1 MKIRNLLLIIF
12 VIFLFTLAYAQEKKY
27 VVIEFESFGG
37 NKTVTINLKEIF
49 GKSYYFVHSETEHV
63 DIKINIGEG
72 TAVLKAKDPRWKG
85 KERVVFAINKKALEE
100 ALLIE
105 GLKKQP
111 EKKEKKVGKEEVPK
125 LKIDVEDVIHA
136 LEPILKKSFIGILHD
151 IPLVDAKIYAYKTND
166 SLILDLNREIIMNI
180 SFAQFGYKP
189 TIKLNI
195 TLNKTGLAPPKYEPK
210 DTENYYLAV
219 VIFLTITVIGFYLKF
234 GENLFPKFK
243 RRKKELKE
251 EKLLEHIKIQK
262 ENIIGKIKA
271 LKGEKNIERAYKSA
285 VKSMNDFLI
294 EFLKLKDLTNKAVIS
309 TMKKKK
315 YPQQL
320 IDEVRSYLR
329 KSQKLY
335 SPEGVNK
342 KDLDELLEK
351 IEDIVKKI

>member
-111 EKKEKKVGKEEVPK
+111 EKKEKKIREEEVPK

-136 LEPILKKSFIGILHD
+136 LEPILKKSFIGVLHD

-195 TLNKTGLAPPKYEPK
+195 TLNKTGLVPPKYEPK
-210 DTENYYLAV
+210 DTENYYLAI
-219 VIFLTITVIGFYLKF
+219 VIFLTITVIGFGNVGQELA
-234 GENLFPKFK
+234 ELLCVMAPKL
-243 RRKKELKE
+243 KKEYQLDF
-251 EKLLEHIKIQK
+251 
-262 ENIIGKIKA
+262 KIKA
-271 LKGEKNIERAYKSA
+271 VVDSKGAAISNKGINLSEVPR
-285 VKSMNDFLI
+285 VKRIKGSVSFCM
-294 EFLKLKDLTNKAVIS
+294 S
-309 TMKKKK
+309 
-315 YPQQL
+315 
-320 IDEVRSYLR
+320 
-329 KSQKLY
+329 
-335 SPEGVNK
+335 
-342 KDLDELLEK
+342 
-351 IEDIVKKI
+351 